1 MSYLALDIGGT
12 NLRIGLGNGIKKWK
26 KFQEISLDNN
36 KKTKRI
42 ISIIDNFLK
51 KNHILKSNFKGIG
64 VSIAGLVDNNSVVK
78 ISENLNWKNVPLKKL
93 LMNQFKKKV
102 FIETDVFCG
111 AFFVLNKGEVKKF
124 NPLDGHF
131 FNCHGDPNIPS

>member
-12 NLRIGLGNGIKKWK
+12 NLRIGLGNGTNKWK
-26 KFQEISLDNN
+26 KFQEIPLDNN

-64 VSIAGLVDNNSVVK
+64 VSIAGLVENNSVVK
-78 ISENLNWKNVPLKKL
+78 ISENLNWKNVPLKKY
-93 LMNQFKKKV
+93 
-102 FIETDVFCG
+102 
-111 AFFVLNKGEVKKF
+111 
-124 NPLDGHF
+124 
-131 FNCHGDPNIPS
+131 